1 MWKRFVLMKPEGGG
15 EGGGG
20 GGGAAAPA
28 PAAAAPAAAASPAPA
43 AAAPAPAAAAP
54 APAAGTPAAAPAAE
68 VKAIWPENWRETVSK
83 DDAKMLQRLS
93 RYGSP
98 EDVAKALIAAQN
110 RIASGELKPV
120 LGKDASPEE
129 LKEWRQAHGI
139 PEAPDKYDLGK
150 EVKLDEADKPI
161 YDVLFKA
168 AHDSNQTPEQVKAT
182 VQAIN
187 RVKEAVAEHQEK
199 QDQRFQQEG
208 EDALRA
214 EWGGEFRRN
223 INLVH
228 GLFDGSGSQ
237 DLKDQVLS
245 ARLADGRPIGSSAE
259 AMKMLLGLALI
270 KNPAGVVVEG
280 GSGVT
285 GEGIKT
291 ELEKLQ
297 KIPPAK
303 KTAKQDERQ
312 RSLIT
317 AAINAN
323 LMDANG
329 NWK

>member
-1 MWKRFVLMKPEGGG
+1 MKRFVFMKPEEG

-20 GGGAAAPA
+20 GAAVAPAAAPAASAAPAAPAATPAAPA
-28 PAAAAPAAAASPAPA
+28 PAAKAPAAPAAPAS
-43 AAAPAPAAAAP
+43 
-54 APAAGTPAAAPAAE
+54 APAAE
-68 VKAIWPENWRETVSK
+68 VKGIWPENWRETVSK
-83 DDAKMLQRLS
+83 DDAKMLQRLG

-150 EVKLDEADKPI
+150 DVKIDEQDKPLF
-161 YDVLFKA
+161 DVIMKA
-168 AHDSNQTPEQVKAT
+168 AHTSNQTPEQVKAT
-182 VQAIN
+182 VKALSS
-187 RVKEAVAEHQEK
+187 VKEAIAEHQEK
-199 QDQRFQQEG
+199 QDQTFKQQG
-208 EDALRA
+208 EDALRS
-214 EWGGEFRRN
+214 EWGNEFRRN

-228 GLFDGSGSQ
+228 GLLDGSGSQ
-237 DLKDQVLS
+237 QMKEDVLS
-245 ARLADGRPIGSSAE
+245 ARLSDGRPIGSSPE

-270 KNPAGVVVEG
+270 KNPTGVVVEG

-285 GEGIKT
+285 GEGLRN

-297 KIPPAK
+297 KIPAMK
-303 KTAKQDERQ
+303 KTQQQDERQ

-317 AAINAN
+317 AAMSAN
-323 LMDANG
+323 LMDQNG